1 MPKVNAAV
9 VHRVVPAIVVV
20 IPDVL
25 IINGPMEVVERI
37 DPVPIIFAVRPVR
50 TLVDT
55 LYKFTRLTVSAAA
68 VNEVV
73 PKSSSPN
80 VLVVVVLNVGTDA
93 PLIKKSLGALSAV
106 APAVVPKKN
115 DLVTLMVA
123 WKQPVPEPNVPLLV

>member
-9 VHRVVPAIVVV
+9 VHSVVPAKVVV

-37 DPVPIIFAVRPVR
+37 DPVPIMLADRPVR

-55 LYKFTRLTVSAAA
+55 LYKLTRLTVSPAA
-68 VNEVV
+68 VKEVV

-80 VLVVVVLNVGTDA
+80 VLFSPVLLNVGTDA
-93 PLIKKSLGALSAV
+93 PLIK
-106 APAVVPKKN
+106 
-115 DLVTLMVA
+115 
-123 WKQPVPEPNVPLLV
+123 